1 MPIAQKAATVV
12 APKLPKMITPT
23 AHAVIDYAMFGA
35 FFTAGAL
42 LWSKNKRASLA
53 AYLCADIV
61 GSLAFLTDM
70 PGGVWK
76 KISFETHGR
85 IDPGLSA
92 LAATI
97 PEMLAFK
104 AEKEARL
111 FQTMGIAMAVVGGLT
126 DYAQGSKNHETRLR
140 ETRTR
145 VAA

>member
-1 MPIAQKAATVV
+1 MPIAHKAAKAV
-12 APKLPKMITPT
+12 APKLPKTINPT

-42 LWSKNKRASLA
+42 LWNKNKRASLA

-92 LAATI
+92 LAASI

-104 AEKEARL
+104 NEREAKL
-111 FQTMGIAMAVVGGLT
+111 FQGMGIAMAVVGGLT
-126 DYAQGSKNHETRLR
+126 HYDQ
-140 ETRTR
+140 
-145 VAA
+145 

>member
-1 MPIAQKAATVV
+1 MPIAHKAAKAV
-12 APKLPKMITPT
+12 APKLPKMISPT
-23 AHAVIDYAMFGA
+23 AHAVIDYAMFGT

-42 LWSKNKRASLA
+42 LWRKNKRASLA

-61 GSLAFLTDM
+61 GSLVFLTDM

-92 LAATI
+92 LAASI

-104 AEKEARL
+104 DEREAKL
-111 FQTMGIAMAVVGGLT
+111 FHGMGIAMAVMGGLT

-140 ETRTR
+140 DFRSK
-145 VAA
+145 AA

>member
-1 MPIAQKAATVV
+1 MPIAHKAAKIV
-12 APKLPKMITPT
+12 APKLPKMISPK
-23 AHAVIDYAMFGA
+23 AHAVIDYAVFGA

-42 LWSKNKRASLA
+42 FWKKNKRASLA

-76 KISFETHGR
+76 KISFETHSR

-92 LAATI
+92 LAAAI

-104 AEKEARL
+104 NEREAKL
-111 FQTMGIAMAVVGGLT
+111 FQGMGIAMAVLSGLT
-126 DYAQGSKNHETRLR
+126 DYDQGSKNHETRLR
-140 ETRTR
+140 DFRSK
-145 VAA
+145 AA

>member
-1 MPIAQKAATVV
+1 MPIANTAARAV
-12 APKLPKMITPT
+12 APKLPKMISPT
-23 AHAVIDYAMFGA
+23 AHAVIDYAVFGA
-35 FFTAGAL
+35 FFTAGTL
-42 LWSKNKRASLA
+42 LWKKNKRASLA

-92 LAATI
+92 LAAAI

-104 AEKEARL
+104 DEKEARL
-111 FQTMGIAMAVVGGLT
+111 FQGMAIGMAVVGGLT
-126 DYAQGSKNHETRLR
+126 DYDQGSKNHETRLR
-140 ETRTR
+140 DFRSK
-145 VAA
+145 AA

>member
-1 MPIAQKAATVV
+1 MPIANTAARAV
-12 APKLPKMITPT
+12 APRLPKMISPA

-42 LWSKNKRASLA
+42 FWRKNKRASLA

-61 GSLAFLTDM
+61 GTLAFLTDM

-85 IDPGLSA
+85 VDPGLSL
-92 LAATI
+92 LAASV
-97 PEMLAFK
+97 PQMLAFK
-104 AEKEARL
+104 GEHEAKL
-111 FQTMGIAMAVVGGLT
+111 FHGMGVAMAVVGGLT

-140 ETRTR
+140 DYRAE
-145 VAA
+145 AA

>member
-1 MPIAQKAATVV
+1 MPIAHKAAKVV
-12 APKLPKMITPT
+12 APKLPKMISPT
-23 AHAVIDYAMFGA
+23 AHAVIDYAVFGA
-35 FFTAGAL
+35 FFAAGAL
-42 LWSKNKRASLA
+42 LWKKNKRASLA

-92 LAATI
+92 LAASV

-104 AEKEARL
+104 DEREAKL
-111 FQTMGIAMAVVGGLT
+111 FQGMGIAMAVVGGLT
-126 DYAQGSKNHETRLR
+126 DYDQGSKNKETRLR
-140 ETRTR
+140 DLRSK
-145 VAA
+145 VA

>member
-1 MPIAQKAATVV
+1 MPIAHKAAKAV
-12 APKLPKMITPT
+12 APKLPKMISPT

-42 LWSKNKRASLA
+42 LWRRNKRASLA

-61 GSLAFLTDM
+61 GTLAFLTDM

-85 IDPGLSA
+85 VDPGLSA
-92 LAATI
+92 LATSM

-104 AEKEARL
+104 DENEAKL
-111 FQTMGIAMAVVGGLT
+111 FQGMGIAMAVVGGLT

-140 ETRTR
+140 DTRTE
-145 VAA
+145 AA

>member
-1 MPIAQKAATVV
+1 MPIAQKAAKAV
-12 APKLPKMITPT
+12 APKLPKMISPT

-42 LWSKNKRASLA
+42 LWKKNKRASLA

-61 GSLAFLTDM
+61 GTLAFLTDM

-85 IDPGLSA
+85 VDPGLSA
-92 LAATI
+92 LAASM

-104 AEKEARL
+104 DEGEAKL
-111 FQTMGIAMAVVGGLT
+111 FQGMGIGLAAVRSLT
-126 DYAQGSKNHETRLR
+126 KFEEGSTNKETRR
-140 ETRTR
+140 R
-145 VAA
+145 AA

>member
-1 MPIAQKAATVV
+1 MPIAHKAAKAV
-12 APKLPKMITPT
+12 APKLPKMISPI

-42 LWSKNKRASLA
+42 LWKKNKRASLA

-61 GSLAFLTDM
+61 GTLAFLTDM

-85 IDPGLSA
+85 VDPGLSA
-92 LAATI
+92 LAASI

-104 AEKEARL
+104 DEQEAKL
-111 FQTMGIAMAVVGGLT
+111 FQGMGIAMAVVGGLT
-126 DYAQGSKNHETRLR
+126 DYAQGSKNSETRLR
-140 ETRTR
+140 DLNK
-145 VAA
+145 AA